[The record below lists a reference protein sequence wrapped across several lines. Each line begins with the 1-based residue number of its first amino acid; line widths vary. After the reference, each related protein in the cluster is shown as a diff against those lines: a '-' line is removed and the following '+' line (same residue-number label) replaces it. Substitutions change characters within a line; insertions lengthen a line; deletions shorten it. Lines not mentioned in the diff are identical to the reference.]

1 MSIPTCAT
9 MFRMRGIRVLLLACL
24 LALVLVVGTT
34 VLSGPADPGG
44 VEDPPASIEA
54 EGLVE
59 DEERQD
65 SAGIG
70 ITMTGEEVEGENRQA
85 SAGIGITMTGEVEE
99 EDEDGA
105 RARVTLRA
113 RTGSPGSGVREEE

>member
-65 SAGIG
+65 SGGIAITMTGEEAEDEDRQASASIG
-70 ITMTGEEVEGENRQA
+70 ITMTGEAEE
-85 SAGIGITMTGEVEE
+85 EE
-99 EDEDGA
+99 EDRA
-105 RARVTLRA
+105 WARVDLVA
-113 RTGSPGSGVREEE
+113 RTGSSDGG